1 MGSLAG
7 TAQGFRKLLPILLLL
22 WVPLSAWA
30 GSGPGSKILLSFW
43 CDHCPTQ
50 ANDVLP
56 GSLDDKG
63 KPRRNPMLQE
73 QLSALNVVAYAFL
86 QVNKQGRV
94 YFAHP
99 RTDLGPSDVK
109 GYCAHHPGSCPDASS
124 ARNGSF
130 AAFSGLDNSRHTL
143 KKIVSI
149 GGAGHFTSF
158 RNAVAHPKAFVDSV
172 VALAG
177 AYHLDGVDLDDEPPA
192 FFDQRSGSGLLEL
205 VKALRA
211 KLGPAAFIS
220 VDIPSDRETL
230 RSIDNPTLQS
240 WHDNLA
246 EMAESAYLSVMGYGF
261 HAPFHPGAA
270 TGNFANLYSDPN
282 EPLLSNYYHSS
293 DTQTIEYLTFLGVPP
308 SKIILGFPATA
319 FIYGGVEAKP
329 GTHGLYQPFD
339 KKDTPLGDLRRGIA
353 SYRSVQ
359 KYLDNGFTRHY
370 VLVDGKD
377 SAVYAFNRAKKQWIT
392 YEDPATIA
400 AKAHYVIIKDLAG
413 LMMWNLSL
421 DAPEANSRSLLRSA
435 HGALHSSK

>member
-1 MGSLAG
+1 MGNLQR
-7 TAQGFRKLLPILLLL
+7 TVRRFRGASALLLL
-22 WVPLSAWA
+22 LCFPLSAWA
-30 GSGPGSKILLSFW
+30 GSGQNGKILLAFW

-50 ANDVLP
+50 ASDPLP
-56 GSLDDKG
+56 GSLNGKG
-63 KPRRNPMLQE
+63 APRQNPALQD

-86 QVNKQGRV
+86 QVDKQGQV

-109 GYCAHHPGSCPDASS
+109 GYCLQHPGSCPDAST
-124 ARNGSF
+124 ARHGSF
-130 AAFSGLDNSRHTL
+130 AAFAGLDNRHHTL

-149 GGAGHFTSF
+149 GGAGEFASF
-158 RNAVAHPKAFVDSV
+158 RHAVAHPKVFVDSV
-172 VALAG
+172 VALVR

-192 FFDQRSGSGLLEL
+192 FFGKQAGSGLVDLA
-205 VKALRA
+205 KALRA
-211 KLGPAAFIS
+211 SLGPTAFIS

-230 RSIDNPTLQS
+230 RSIDNPTLHS

-246 EMAESAYLSVMGYGF
+246 RMAKAAYLSVMGYGF

-282 EPLLSNYYHSS
+282 EPLLSDYYHSS
-293 DTQTIEYLTFLGVPP
+293 DSQTIKYLTFVGVPP
-308 SKIILGFPATA
+308 SRIILGFPATA

-339 KKDTPLGDLRRGIA
+339 RKDTPLGDLRRGIA
-353 SYRSVQ
+353 SYRSVR
-359 KYLDNGFTRHY
+359 KYLDKGFTQHY

-392 YEDPATIA
+392 YENPATIA
-400 AKAHYVIIKDLAG
+400 AKAHYVLAKGLAG

-421 DAPEANSRSLLRSA
+421 DAPETDHRSLLRSA
-435 HGALHSSK
+435 HIALRLGK